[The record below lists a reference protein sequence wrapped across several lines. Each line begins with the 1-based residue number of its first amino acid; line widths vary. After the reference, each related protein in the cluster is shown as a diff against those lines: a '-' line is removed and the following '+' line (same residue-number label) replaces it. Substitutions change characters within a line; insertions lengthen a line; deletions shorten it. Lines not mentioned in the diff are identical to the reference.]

1 MLKIVNQTIRPAL
14 EHLGYTEDEI
24 AHIIEHV
31 DLFDTIEDA
40 TPGADHS
47 AVLAGRAE
55 AGRLYPT
62 PLRAE
67 HLPIFDCA
75 FRAHLGERSLH
86 YMAHLRMMAAAQ
98 PFLSGAISKTVNMPE
113 NATVEDI
120 TEAYLQAWKLG
131 LKAVAVYRDGCKKSQ
146 PLSAAGTKTAESGG
160 GSAHAAQILMEE

>member
-31 DLFDTIEDA
+31 DLFDTIENA
-40 TPGADHS
+40 TPDTDHC

-55 AGRLYPT
+55 AGRLYPA

-86 YMAHLRMMAAAQ
+86 YMAHLRMMAGAQ

-113 NATVEDI
+113 NATGEDI
-120 TEAYLQAWKLG
+120 MKTDVEGWRLG
-131 LKAVAVYRDGCKKSQ
+131 LKTVAMYRRRSRR
-146 PLSAAGTKTAESGG
+146 SAP
-160 GSAHAAQILMEE
+160 

>member
-55 AGRLYPT
+55 ACRLYPT

-67 HLPIFDCA
+67 HLQIFDCA

-86 YMAHLRMMAAAQ
+86 YSSHLRMMVAAQ
-98 PFLSGAISKTVNMPE
+98 SFLSGAISKTVYMQA
-113 NATVEDI
+113 NA
-120 TEAYLQAWKLG
+120 A
-131 LKAVAVYRDGCKKSQ
+131 RDDRMHNHKD
-146 PLSAAGTKTAESGG
+146 
-160 GSAHAAQILMEE
+160 